1 MAGISSKGV
10 YALAAMHVLS
20 HAPQQ
25 RPMQI
30 REIAAMTSI
39 SHGYLEQILSG
50 LRRAGLVT
58 SIRGAAGGYQLAR
71 RAAEITV
78 LEILEALEGPLC
90 QTEGNVGSSVIL
102 EAFWGSMN
110 EKIRAMFD
118 MKLSDIDQ
126 LYQPYHYA
134 I

>member
-10 YALAAMHVLS
+10 YGLAAMHVLS

-30 REIAAMTSI
+30 REIAAMTGI
-39 SHGYLEQILSG
+39 SHGYLEQILST
-50 LRRAGLVT
+50 LRRSGLVN
-58 SIRGAAGGYQLAR
+58 SIRGASGGYRLAR
-71 RAAEITV
+71 NASEIRV
-78 LEILEALEGPLC
+78 LDIIEALEGPLC

-102 EAFWGSMN
+102 ESFWQGIN
-110 EKIRAMFD
+110 EKIGELFAL
-118 MKLSDIDQ
+118 KLSEVDQ
-126 LYQPYHYA
+126 MYQPYHYE

>member
-20 HAPQQ
+20 HAP
-25 RPMQI
+25 RNRAMQI

-50 LRRAGLVT
+50 LRRANIVV
-58 SIRGAAGGYQLAR
+58 SIRGAGGGYQLAR
-71 RAAEITV
+71 SASEIAV
-78 LEILEALEGPLC
+78 LEIVEALEGPLC
-90 QTEGNVGSSVIL
+90 RYEGNTGSSLIL
-102 EAFWGSMN
+102 EAFWN
-110 EKIRAMFD
+110 DLHEKMRGLLAL
-118 MKLSDIDQ
+118 KLSELDQ
-126 LYQPYHYA
+126 LFQPYHYA

>member
-25 RPMQI
+25 RAMQI

-58 SIRGAAGGYQLAR
+58 SIRGAAGGYQLAG
-71 RAAEITV
+71 RASEITV

-102 EAFWGSMN
+102 EAFWGGMN
-110 EKIRAMFD
+110 EKIRALFD
-118 MKLSDIDQ
+118 MKLADIDQ
-126 LYQPYHYA
+126 LYQPYHYS